1 MQFKKITDFIHDLYG
16 GGDFIPL
23 AVPVFI
29 GNEKKYLNEC
39 IDTTFVSSVGK
50 FVDRFEEDTARYTGC
65 KRAVVC
71 VSGTNALHMSLMLAG
86 VEKDDEVLTQA
97 LTFVATCNSLSY
109 IGAHP
114 VFIDVDRD
122 TMGLSPVAVR
132 EWLTKNSEQKNGECY
147 NKRTGRRVKACV
159 PMHTFGHPV
168 HLDELVEVLK
178 EYHIELVEDAAES
191 IGSLYKG
198 KHTGTFGKV
207 GALSFNGNKTITTGG
222 GGMMLFNDE
231 ELGAYA
237 KHITT
242 QAKIPHRWEFRHDH
256 IGYNYRMPNINA
268 ALGCA
273 QLEHIEEYVASKRET
288 AKAYEE
294 FFKDIPEIEFFTEP
308 KETRSNY
315 WLNVVILKD
324 KEAQLN
330 FLEYTNDNGVMTRPI
345 WELMNRLPMFEKCE
359 NDGLKNTI
367 WFADRVVNIPSS
379 VRIK

>member
-1 MQFKKITDFIHDLYG
+1 MDYKKVTDFIHDLYG
-16 GGDFIPL
+16 AQDFVPL

-86 VEKDDEVLTQA
+86 VERDDEVLTQA
-97 LTFVATCNSLSY
+97 LTFVATCNALSY

-122 TMGLSPVAVR
+122 TMGLSSVAVR
-132 EWLTKNSEQKNGECY
+132 EWLAKNSEQKNGECY

-288 AKAYEE
+288 AKAYDE

-308 KETRSNY
+308 QDTRSNY
-315 WLNVVILKD
+315 WLNVIILKD

-367 WFADRVVNIPSS
+367 YFADRVVNIPSS
-379 VRIK
+379 VRF